1 MFPKFYQPDPSVGAV
16 LVHSQDEMDALVVA
30 GWPSKSMNQPP
41 AKDEKT
47 EALLA
52 RIAALEAQIAATP
65 ASVSAAPSSVSAVPS
80 SVSSDPVA
88 TSPAPAPVTA
98 SPAPAS
104 KK

>member
-65 ASVSAAPSSVSAVPS
+65 ASVSAAPSSVS
-80 SVSSDPVA
+80 SDPVA
-88 TSPAPAPVTA
+88 TSPAPPPVTA

>member
-65 ASVSAAPSSVSAVPS
+65 ASVSAAPSSVS
-80 SVSSDPVA
+80 SDPVA

>member
-65 ASVSAAPSSVSAVPS
+65 AR
-80 SVSSDPVA
+80 
-88 TSPAPAPVTA
+88 SPLPRRR
-98 SPAPAS
+98 SPLPRRRS
-104 KK
+104 PLPRRRSRRIRSLPPPHRPPHRPP